1 METETEPLTVD
12 KLDEY
17 LQAAAGIVE
26 ELRHFLSGHYADLTL
41 TKHEPNKWGE
51 TMTMSKASQDPQ
63 YAGRIHSLKMACDS
77 FINAMRGNF

>member
-1 METETEPLTVD
+1 MSDIMETETEPLTVD

-41 TKHEPNKWGE
+41 TKHEPNKWG
-51 TMTMSKASQDPQ
+51 